1 MENQHERTEM
11 LIGADALA
19 RLREARVIVFG
30 VGGVGSYVVEALAR
44 VGVGHIALVDSDKV
58 AVSNINRQIIATHDT
73 VGQMKTAVAAERIAK
88 IDPNIKTE
96 RFDIFF
102 ENATKSKIEFTK
114 YDYIVDAIDS
124 VSSKLLLVE
133 CAKEAGVPIISSM
146 GTGNKLDPTLFK
158 VADISKTEG
167 CPLAKAVR
175 VGLRKRGINH
185 LKVVYSPEKPYRYVG
200 DKESSGRVVPAS
212 ISFVPS
218 VAGLIIAGE
227 VIKDLTGINN

>member
-30 VGGVGSYVVEALAR
+30 VGGVGSYAVEALAR
-44 VGVGHIALVDSDKV
+44 AGIGHIALVDSDKV

-88 IDPNIKTE
+88 IDSDIKTE
-96 RFDIFF
+96 KFDIFF

-124 VSSKLLLVE
+124 VSSKLLLIE

-167 CPLAKAVR
+167 CPLARAVR

-200 DKESSGRVVPAS
+200 DKESIGRVVPAS